1 MRALR
6 NMEKAY
12 LAEVKN
18 VNTIEIMDVKFLSY
32 VRGDHIG
39 HLSNVFTDILFD
51 RAENG

>member
-1 MRALR
+1 
-6 NMEKAY
+6 MEKAY